1 MNELKYC
8 SNEEIYEKEMDLSAE
23 EIEGYETC
31 SARMQMCLTDCPWP
45 FTGSLVSPSR

>member
-1 MNELKYC
+1 MNKLNYY

-31 SARMQMCLTDCPWP
+31 SARMQLCLTDCPWP
-45 FTGSLVSPSR
+45 LPGAYISNND